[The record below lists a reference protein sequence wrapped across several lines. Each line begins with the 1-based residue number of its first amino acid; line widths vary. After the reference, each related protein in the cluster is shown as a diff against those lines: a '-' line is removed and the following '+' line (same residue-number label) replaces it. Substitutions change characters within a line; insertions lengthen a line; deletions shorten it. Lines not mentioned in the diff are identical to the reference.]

1 MHIPLFDLTR
11 QYSDLREE
19 ILGKID
25 EALLGGRVILGE
37 AVRELEQSVADLI
50 GVKHAIGVAN
60 GSDALLIAVAALGIG
75 PGDYVITT
83 PYTFFA
89 TVSSITRNGA
99 TPIFADIDPETYN
112 LDLDKVEELLQTHP
126 DRDRI
131 KAIIPV
137 HLFGQSMDLGRLE
150 NIREIYGVKI
160 IEDCAQSIGASW
172 SYPDGST
179 VMTGSVG
186 DLSTFSFFPT
196 KNLGAYGDGGMITTD
211 DDELAAFCRSYRVHG
226 SPVKY
231 VHDIIGINSRLD
243 ELQAIVLNTK
253 LKHLQEYERRR
264 IEIAMKYQAEMTKN
278 GLNVVGC
285 GLWVVGKDQSLS
297 HNAQPT
303 TFNDVVIHYPSV
315 PYLVNGEPRTANN
328 YCFSH
333 VFHQYVMRFEGFSRE
348 QRDSLR
354 DYLTEQGIGTSIYYP
369 MGLHQQKCFAYL
381 GVPTGALP
389 ETERAC
395 EETLALPIFPEMT
408 DEEIKYVVEKIAE
421 FVTSER

>member
-37 AVRELEQSVADLI
+37 AVRELEQSIADLI

-99 TPIFADIDPETYN
+99 MPLFADIDPITYN
-112 LDLDKVEELLQTHP
+112 IDLDKVEELLQTHP
-126 DRDRI
+126 ERERI

-137 HLFGQSMDLGRLE
+137 HLFGQSMELGRLE

-160 IEDCAQSIGASW
+160 IEDCAQSIGACW

-179 VMTGSVG
+179 QMTGSIG

-231 VHDIIGINSRLD
+231 IHDMIGINSRLD

-253 LKHLQEYERRR
+253 LKHLEEYQKRRK
-264 IEIAMKYQAEMTKN
+264 EIAAKYQAEMLVN
-278 GLNVVGC
+278 SLNVAGC
-285 GLWVVGKDQSLS
+285 GLSVAGKDQSLS
-297 HNAQPT
+297 NNTQRT
-303 TFNDVVIHYPSV
+303 THNDVAIHCPSV
-315 PYLVNGEPRTANN
+315 SNEEDDH
-328 YCFSH
+328 CFSH
-333 VFHQYVMRFEGFSRE
+333 VFHQYVVRFAGFTRE
-348 QRDSLR
+348 ERDSLR

-369 MGLHQQKCFAYL
+369 MGLHQQKCFEYL
-381 GVPTGALP
+381 DVPAGSFP
-389 ETERAC
+389 VTEKAC
-395 EETLALPIFPEMT
+395 EETLALPIFPEMR
-408 DEEIKYVVEKIAE
+408 DEEIEYVVEKIGE
-421 FVTSER
+421 FLKERIGYGI